1 MWTLF
6 LSSRAFYGRCDFAK
20 VCIFRIGISMYY
32 FLGRF
37 SYLYW
42 ASPSSVS
49 TLIKD
54 LGLWRN
60 RLKAR
65 LILERPLTM
74 ATVLGWPVAEAVCP
88 FDLEEGLG
96 VCSLELLECTVDM
109 DELLPSPAS
118 EDEVIPNSASIR
130 PEVDL
135 PRLRERGVSS
145 GVWSISWKA
154 NKLDLTVTDKWHTP
168 LRISTARAYFVPCSK
183 LCPFTSRICRSV

>member
-1 MWTLF
+1 MNVVVILP
-6 LSSRAFYGRCDFAK
+6 K
-20 VCIFRIGISMYY
+20 CIFRIGICTIFYW
-32 FLGRF
+32 RF

-65 LILERPLTM
+65 LILDRPLTM
-74 ATVLGWPVAEAVCP
+74 ATVLGWPDEAVWP
-88 FDLEEGLG
+88 FDLDEGLG
-96 VCSLELLECTVDM
+96 VCSLELLEWTVDM
-109 DELLPSPAS
+109 DELLPSPTS
-118 EDEVIPNSASIR
+118 EDEAIPNSASIR

-183 LCPFTSRICRSV
+183 LCPFTSRICVCV